1 MTQPEKISEI
11 YKRLSENYLTFAE
24 NGNEWDAQGLS
35 SSTFKNLVSVTL
47 STMTHTKRVIAACTA
62 LYAKAETPQDILTLD
77 DDELITLIKPVA
89 HYNRKA
95 KHLKTMCHQLLTR
108 HNGQVPNTK
117 KELLALQGVGMKCA
131 DLIMNFNF
139 GSADIAID
147 THIQRVLNRLGIVKT
162 TSAKQTSLVINAIT
176 PESYKKH
183 AHEWLIQHG
192 MNVCTARAPQCEKCL
207 LSDLCDWQ
215 ITRQRQ

>member
-1 MTQPEKISEI
+1 MTQRPNISEI

-24 NGNEWDAQGLS
+24 NGNEWDAKGLS
-35 SSTFKNLVSVTL
+35 STTFKNLVSVTL
-47 STMTHTKRVIAACTA
+47 STMTYTKRVITACTA
-62 LYAKAETPQDILTLD
+62 LYAKAETPQDILALE
-77 DDELITLIKPVA
+77 DDELIALIKPVA

-95 KHLKTMCHQLLTR
+95 KHLKTMCQQLLTR

-139 GSADIAID
+139 GSVDIAID
-147 THIQRVLNRLGIVKT
+147 THIQRVVNRLGIIKT
-162 TSAKQTSLVINAIT
+162 TSSKKTSLILNTIT

-192 MNVCTARAPQCEKCL
+192 MNVCTARAPQCGQCF
-207 LSDLCDWQ
+207 LSDLCEFQ
-215 ITRQRQ
+215 TSRQD